1 MVVEDYPPFLIS
13 GIYLQDVDLID
24 YPHHGPLGF
33 FFFFFGPTLEA
44 RMLYWAYLSFGAQ
57 WMGLRIAPTF
67 KPHQ

>member
-33 FFFFFGPTLEA
+33 FFFFLGRRSRPGCFIGPTSL
-44 RMLYWAYLSFGAQ
+44 LGPSGWAYE
-57 WMGLRIAPTF
+57 
-67 KPHQ
+67 